1 MTAVSLIFLVLC
13 IFGTFAYGSATLMAV
28 RQSAPVW
35 STPGLPDR
43 TDPSTV

>member
-28 RQSAPVW
+28 RQSGQAVNIN
-35 STPGLPDR
+35 GG
-43 TDPSTV
+43 VV